1 MSRNSNTVFFLV
13 LFIGLIGC
21 KRPDQISWNTDMKLP
36 LITANLGVSDLIK
49 DSNIVVNS
57 DQSLSL
63 RLEEELYKI
72 NPLDSLIEIS
82 VDPFIRSLTINELE
96 LQDINIQQDY
106 TMGDILED
114 AGLTIISDGSNIPS
128 SFLSGLGTI
137 SPDPID
143 LDVTDFFER
152 AVLQEGFMDL
162 RIENQLPLDITNL
175 DFSIV
180 NSSDQSVIFTRNISS
195 IPAGTTYEDL
205 DYDLAA
211 ALNGAEIE
219 GQLQV
224 IATNVQAS
232 VPAGV
237 FFINIDYSDYIR
249 FGVDLKGLKVEEATA
264 IFPAQTVTDFTEE
277 IEIDVQNGVELT
289 SANMRSGNVRV
300 QVRST
305 IPTELYLSYAI
316 PSASK
321 DGVSYSL
328 NTTVPAATNGT
339 VVIDDVFS
347 LEGYT
352 FDFTG
357 ISGNEV
363 NKFYNTTR
371 LDIEPTTT
379 PIQLTTSDT
388 VYVEISVD
396 GLTPNSVE
404 GYMGNN
410 TYSVSETSVID
421 IFQNDLL
428 TEVDFKTINLAF
440 VVTNEFEIPAQIDIN
455 TLNVI
460 DGSSPLAASLS
471 DNTISLDATE
481 TTDQETVEISN
492 GKDIFDL
499 RPNQIDFD
507 LDLIINPN
515 GNTPPYSNTASRD
528 ENVVIEMNVDVPLEL
543 KSNGYTF
550 VDSTEFDQLSY
561 DLSGINEVELTLV
574 GYNTFPIELTPII
587 YFAGSDGV
595 VFDSLI
601 TNEVVQAAEIGTD
614 GRVAEEMETLIVYPM
629 STDRLNQLLN
639 ANEIYFKAS
648 LTTVPNSDHVT
659 LYEDYYLNLSLVG
672 DFDYTISSKL

>member
-1 MSRNSNTVFFLV
+1 M
-13 LFIGLIGC
+13 
-21 KRPDQISWNTDMKLP
+21 
-36 LITANLGVSDLIK
+36 
-49 DSNIVVNS
+49 
-57 DQSLSL
+57 
-63 RLEEELYKI
+63 
-72 NPLDSLIEIS
+72 
-82 VDPFIRSLTINELE
+82 
-96 LQDINIQQDY
+96 
-106 TMGDILED
+106 
-114 AGLTIISDGSNIPS
+114 
-128 SFLSGLGTI
+128 
-137 SPDPID
+137 
-143 LDVTDFFER
+143 
-152 AVLQEGFMDL
+152 
-162 RIENQLPLDITNL
+162 
-175 DFSIV
+175 
-180 NSSDQSVIFTRNISS
+180 
-195 IPAGTTYEDL
+195 
-205 DYDLAA
+205 
-211 ALNGAEIE
+211 
-219 GQLQV
+219 
-224 IATNVQAS
+224 
-232 VPAGV
+232 
-237 FFINIDYSDYIR
+237 
-249 FGVDLKGLKVEEATA
+249 
-264 IFPAQTVTDFTEE
+264 
-277 IEIDVQNGVELT
+277 
-289 SANMRSGNVRV
+289 
-300 QVRST
+300 
-305 IPTELYLSYAI
+305 
-316 PSASK
+316 
-321 DGVSYSL
+321 
-328 NTTVPAATNGT
+328 
-339 VVIDDVFS
+339 
-347 LEGYT
+347 EGYT

>member
-1 MSRNSNTVFFLV
+1 MSRNSRTLFFFV
-13 LFIGLIGC
+13 LFISLIGC

-36 LITANLGVSDLIK
+36 LITANLGVRDLIQ
-49 DSNIVVNS
+49 DSNVVVNS

-72 NPLDSLIEIS
+72 NPLDSLVEIS

-96 LQDINIQQDY
+96 LQDISIQQDY
-106 TMGDILED
+106 TMGDILDD

-162 RIENQLPLDITNL
+162 RIENQLPLDIINL

-195 IPAGTTYEDL
+195 IPAGTTYEEM

-211 ALNGAEIE
+211 ALNGSEIE

-232 VPAGV
+232 VPGGV
-237 FFINIDYSDYIR
+237 FFININYSDYIR

-428 TEVDFKTINLAF
+428 TKVDFKTINLAF

-455 TLNVI
+455 TLNVS

-499 RPNQIDFD
+499 RPTQIDFD

-528 ENVVIEMNVDVPLEL
+528 ENIVIEMNVDVPLEL

-574 GYNTFPIELTPII
+574 GNNTFPIELTPVI

-614 GRVAEEMETLIVYPM
+614 GRVIEEMETLIAYPM
-629 STDRLNQLLN
+629 SADRLNQLLN

>member
-574 GYNTFPIELTPII
+574 GYNTFPIELAPII